1 MGHSSTACEAAKE
14 RLVRNYGGRRRQIAI
29 FLEELQQFRQI
40 RLGNSREL
48 DKFAD
53 LLDIAIINLK
63 EAGQNHVLGV
73 GSLYTNCSANYRKR
87 C

>member
-1 MGHSSTACEAAKE
+1 MIENVGHSSTACEAAKE
-14 RLVRNYGGRRRQIAI
+14 RLERNYGGRRRQIAI
-29 FLEELQQFRQI
+29 YLEELQQFRQI
-40 RLGNSREL
+40 RPGKL

-53 LLDIAIINLK
+53 LLDIAIIK
-63 EAGQNHVLGV
+63 EAGQNHVLGN